1 MKTTNKSFDAVAF
14 MRQQRDLLSA
24 KLSKMTKEEIIAYF
38 KNRALQSQIKPCAS
52 SLSGETHM
60 MGT

>member
-24 KLSKMTKEEIIAYF
+24 KLSKMSKEEIIAYF
-38 KNRALQSQIKPCAS
+38 KNRASQSRVRPCA
-52 SLSGETHM
+52 
-60 MGT
+60 

>member
-24 KLSKMTKEEIIAYF
+24 KLSKMTKEEVIVYF
-38 KNRALQSQIKPCAS
+38 RNRALQSQIKPCA
-52 SLSGETHM
+52 
-60 MGT
+60 

>member
-1 MKTTNKSFDAVAF
+1 MKTTSKSFDAVAF

-38 KNRALQSQIKPCAS
+38 KDRTLQSQIKPCA
-52 SLSGETHM
+52 
-60 MGT
+60 

>member
-14 MRQQRDLLSA
+14 MRLQRDALSA

-38 KNRALQSQIKPCAS
+38 KNRALQSQIKPCA
-52 SLSGETHM
+52 
-60 MGT
+60 

>member
-38 KNRALQSQIKPCAS
+38 KNRALQSQIKPCA
-52 SLSGETHM
+52 
-60 MGT
+60 